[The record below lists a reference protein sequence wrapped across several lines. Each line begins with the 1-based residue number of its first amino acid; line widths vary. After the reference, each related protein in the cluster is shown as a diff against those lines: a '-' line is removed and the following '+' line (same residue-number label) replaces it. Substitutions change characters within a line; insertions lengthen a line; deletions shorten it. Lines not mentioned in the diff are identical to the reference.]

1 MMTPMTRAELI
12 ANILLEIGAVT
23 LNTKEP
29 YRYTSGI
36 LSPIY
41 CDNRLL
47 ISYPEKRKHV
57 IQGFVDLIDES
68 GIDYDV
74 IAGTATAGI
83 PHAAWIAD
91 RLNAPMVY
99 IRSKAKEHGKKSRIE
114 GVLEK
119 DAQTVIIE
127 DLISTGGS
135 SVSAGEAVREEGG
148 VVSHCVAI
156 FTYEMK
162 KAKEHFAEAKIELH
176 SLTNFSTLV
185 EVASAQGYIATEERE
200 KILAWNQDP
209 EGWGKKM
216 GYEQ

>member
-1 MMTPMTRAELI
+1 MSREEMI

-57 IQGFVDLIDES
+57 IQAFLDVIDENS
-68 GIDYDV
+68 IDYDV

-83 PHAAWIAD
+83 PHAAWVAD
-91 RLNAPMVY
+91 RLNAPMIY

-114 GVLEK
+114 GLLEA
-119 DAQTVIIE
+119 DAHTVIIE

-148 VVSHCVAI
+148 VVGHCVAI
-156 FTYEMK
+156 FTYQMK
-162 KAKEHFAEAKIELH
+162 KAEDRFAESKIQLH
-176 SLTNFSTLV
+176 TLTNFATLV
-185 EVASAQGYIATEERE
+185 KVASEHNYIEAEDAE
-200 KILAWNQDP
+200 KILAWNKDP
-209 EGWGKKM
+209 EGWGKTM
-216 GYEQ
+216 GYE